1 MHEQPGAASGDRP
14 DADPVFAQRIMVCA
28 SAQKSI
34 HTAVQSPELR
44 YVRATVTECPLL
56 RTGRASAATC
66 VCTRVHAAAP
76 INQGPHASAPGG
88 IPKYVN
94 SVEPHIPN
102 MALYGG
108 SAPSGAI
115 CGTAAEEAR
124 HIWAGA
130 LPTATYP
137 LPCICR
143 MHGA

>member
-66 VCTRVHAAAP
+66 VCTRVSTPPRQSIKALTRALLAVYP
-76 INQGPHASAPGG
+76 S
-88 IPKYVN
+88 
-94 SVEPHIPN
+94 
-102 MALYGG
+102 MAT
-108 SAPSGAI
+108 P
-115 CGTAAEEAR
+115 
-124 HIWAGA
+124 
-130 LPTATYP
+130 
-137 LPCICR
+137 
-143 MHGA
+143 